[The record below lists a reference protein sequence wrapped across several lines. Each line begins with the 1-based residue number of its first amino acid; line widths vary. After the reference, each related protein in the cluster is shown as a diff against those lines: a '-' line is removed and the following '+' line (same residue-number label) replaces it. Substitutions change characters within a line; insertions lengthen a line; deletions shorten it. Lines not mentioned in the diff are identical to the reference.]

1 MAKSARKRRK
11 ARALEILARLRLIDR
26 GILDGERELRSLV
39 SSEAWRVYLGIE
51 ELWTERL
58 DLRLTLAQPRGSRR

>member
-1 MAKSARKRRK
+1 MPIGSGRNTH
-11 ARALEILARLRLIDR
+11 
-26 GILDGERELRSLV
+26 ELRSLV
-39 SSEAWRVYLGIE
+39 SPEAWRVYLGIE